1 MKKENINR
9 NEIKITINNSPYKI
23 IYYYNGYTTFQ
34 DLLEYLASFITSFNI
49 CDCYEFEYYFVKISK
64 NSRLVDYS
72 SRFGDLY
79 LRMNNKNCNHSND
92 NYLFETKKYIY
103 DLKTDMENKLKKL
116 ENELFL
122 KSNEAYSLKY
132 QIHELKKDLKNKNNT
147 INDSKNNEIKLKNE
161 FEKLN
166 NKNAKL
172 IAGING
178 DLAIIQ
184 KLKEFGVH
192 DDNLKEKENLIKIN
206 PKTNEIIGNET
217 FVKPNFVDFYDIIV
231 HIDSIKD
238 INKGWQIEMNQIGE
252 QNYQNH
258 KSEKVIKIG
267 VIGNANKGKS
277 FILSKISKMNL
288 PSGMSI
294 KTEGLSIKYPDTTQF
309 KNRRIVLLDSAGLE
323 TPVLISA
330 LTPNDG
336 NKNDFFKEKSREKL
350 ITELFLQNYIINNSD
365 ILIIVVDS
373 LSFSEQKLLI
383 KIKREMDRAKL
394 TIPLYIIHNLKSFTS
409 VEQVKDY
416 INKTLFKSATF
427 TLEQGHNISTKIE
440 QNTGIYFWEK
450 LNDKNKNKTKE
461 RKIYHLIYANENSE
475 AGKYFNQY
483 TLDFIEKAFQNISDE
498 PFDVIESI
506 KERYIELSKD
516 IIERTKSDKAITKE
530 SFDDSEPN
538 LIKLKDDSE
547 IILKKCLIDELG
559 FSNLKA
565 NNFEPTYNIYRK
577 NNKLIVR
584 FEVPGNTGDISSEIE
599 LSGEYNIIRISGF
612 KKQDKEP
619 EKDDNIFNTREYGNF
634 FFEIPLKSKDYLLSG
649 EDLPIEVKKGVCML
663 EFNLLEKEKKKTH
676 KIEEDDI

>member
-1 MKKENINR
+1 
-9 NEIKITINNSPYKI
+9 
-23 IYYYNGYTTFQ
+23 
-34 DLLEYLASFITSFNI
+34 
-49 CDCYEFEYYFVKISK
+49 
-64 NSRLVDYS
+64 
-72 SRFGDLY
+72 
-79 LRMNNKNCNHSND
+79 
-92 NYLFETKKYIY
+92 
-103 DLKTDMENKLKKL
+103 
-116 ENELFL
+116 
-122 KSNEAYSLKY
+122 
-132 QIHELKKDLKNKNNT
+132 
-147 INDSKNNEIKLKNE
+147 
-161 FEKLN
+161 
-166 NKNAKL
+166 
-172 IAGING
+172 
-178 DLAIIQ
+178 
-184 KLKEFGVH
+184 
-192 DDNLKEKENLIKIN
+192 
-206 PKTNEIIGNET
+206 
-217 FVKPNFVDFYDIIV
+217 
-231 HIDSIKD
+231 
-238 INKGWQIEMNQIGE
+238 
-252 QNYQNH
+252 
-258 KSEKVIKIG
+258 
-267 VIGNANKGKS
+267 
-277 FILSKISKMNL
+277 MNL

-309 KNRRIVLLDSAGLE
+309 TNRRIVLLDSAGLE

-440 QNTGIYFWEK
+440 QNSGIYFWEK

-461 RKIYHLIYANENSE
+461 RKIFHLIYANENSE

-483 TLDFIEKAFQNISDE
+483 TLDFIEKAFPTISDE

-516 IIERTKSDKAITKE
+516 IIERTKSDKTITKE

-565 NNFEPTYNIYRK
+565 NNFEPTYNIYKK